1 MNDMPHATA
10 EGDQSLTRRSSF
22 SENGSNSNG
31 SSAVGN
37 NNNNGMAAN
46 QAEYYNKMNYLMKL
60 SEETH
65 ELERRYNMLQSSSD
79 GSNNAN
85 DAADKGKAKA
95 GYDKAMTEKQ
105 NYFLQLSRENRELE
119 RRNNLMT
126 MQQLNYNTR
135 RDPIKT
141 ITTLRVLFTRLPRRQ
156 WGAFQARSVACFIR
170 RNWLR
175 LERPEE

>member
-1 MNDMPHATA
+1 MAPNIQLQHRQHLINCVMNNMPHATA
-10 EGDQSLTRRSSF
+10 EGDQSLTTRSSF
-22 SENGSNSNG
+22 SENRSNSNG
-31 SSAVGN
+31 SSVVGN

-95 GYDKAMTEKQ
+95 GYDKVAE
-105 NYFLQLSRENRELE
+105 FFVEL
-119 RRNNLMT
+119 
-126 MQQLNYNTR
+126 
-135 RDPIKT
+135 I
-141 ITTLRVLFTRLPRRQ
+141 
-156 WGAFQARSVACFIR
+156 G
-170 RNWLR
+170 LR
-175 LERPEE
+175 LLLPKLFCGKRMLFGIGQKKFD